1 MALSNSQYDAI
12 MREYGRQQ
20 IENHHKL
27 EERRQEIYARLP
39 VVRQL
44 EAEIA
49 ERSVACAKKLLE
61 GDKSVLDRLK
71 EDLKDLREQ
80 KSLIIRAAGYPDD
93 YLELHYRC
101 PDCRDTGL
109 IDGRKCH
116 CFLQAQ
122 MKLLHAQSN
131 LEDVLER
138 ENFNA
143 LSYEYYDD
151 TEILPQLGITNAAYM
166 RRVVAGCREF
176 VRDFDKKH
184 DNLLFTGSTGVGKTF
199 LTNCIARE
207 LMDDFHSVIYLTAS
221 DLFDVFSRNKF
232 DYDNAED
239 MKDMYRF
246 ILDCDLLIIDDLGT
260 ELANTFTI
268 SQLFSCLNERILRRK
283 STIISTNLALDDIKT
298 IYSERIFSRISS
310 HYTMLRLT
318 GDDIRIQKKLLN
330 LGGTNDVTP

>member
-27 EERRQEIYARLP
+27 EERRKEIYARLP

-71 EDLKDLREQ
+71 EDLRDLREQ
-80 KSLIIRAAGYPDD
+80 KALIIRAAGYPDD

-260 ELANTFTI
+260 ELNNSFTS
-268 SQLFSCLNERILRRK
+268 SQLFYCINERMNMSRF
-283 STIISTNLALDDIKT
+283 TIISTNLTLARLRDSYTDRVT
-298 IYSERIFSRISS
+298 SRIMSG
-310 HYTMLRLT
+310 YRIIPLY
-318 GDDIRIQKKLLN
+318 GGDIRLLKK
-330 LGGTNDVTP
+330 

>member
-44 EAEIA
+44 EAEIS

-260 ELANTFTI
+260 ELNNSFTS
-268 SQLFSCLNERILRRK
+268 SQLFYCINERMNMSR
-283 STIISTNLALDDIKT
+283 STIISTNLTLARLRDSYTDRVT
-298 IYSERIFSRISS
+298 SRIMSG
-310 HYTMLRLT
+310 YRIIPLY
-318 GDDIRIQKKLLN
+318 GGDIRLLKK
-330 LGGTNDVTP
+330 

>member
-27 EERRQEIYARLP
+27 EERRKEIYARLP
-39 VVRQL
+39 VVKQL

-61 GDKSVLDRLK
+61 GDKGVLETLK
-71 EDLKDLREQ
+71 EDLRDLREQ
-80 KSLIIRAAGYPDD
+80 KALIIRAAGYPDD

-109 IDGRKCH
+109 VDGRKCH

-138 ENFNA
+138 ENFKA

-166 RRVVAGCREF
+166 RRVVAGCKEF

-246 ILDCDLLIIDDLGT
+246 VLDCDLLIIDDLGT
-260 ELANTFTI
+260 ELNNSFTS
-268 SQLFSCLNERILRRK
+268 SQLFYCINERMNMSR
-283 STIISTNLALDDIKT
+283 STIISTNLTLARLRDSYTDRVT
-298 IYSERIFSRISS
+298 SRIMSG
-310 HYTMLRLT
+310 YRIIPLY
-318 GDDIRIQKKLLN
+318 GGDIRLLKK
-330 LGGTNDVTP
+330 

>member
-184 DNLLFTGSTGVGKTF
+184 DNLLFTGKTF

-260 ELANTFTI
+260 ELNNSFTS
-268 SQLFSCLNERILRRK
+268 SQLFYCINERMNMSR
-283 STIISTNLALDDIKT
+283 STIISTNLTLARLRDSYTDRVT
-298 IYSERIFSRISS
+298 SRIMSG
-310 HYTMLRLT
+310 YRIIPLY
-318 GDDIRIQKKLLN
+318 GGDIRLLKK
-330 LGGTNDVTP
+330 

>member
-27 EERRQEIYARLP
+27 EERRKEIYARLP
-39 VVRQL
+39 VLRQL

-71 EDLKDLREQ
+71 EDLRDLREQ
-80 KSLIIRAAGYPDD
+80 KALIIRAAGYPDD

-138 ENFNA
+138 ENFKA

-260 ELANTFTI
+260 ELNNSFTS
-268 SQLFSCLNERILRRK
+268 SQLFYCINERMNMSR
-283 STIISTNLALDDIKT
+283 STIISTNLTLARLRDSYTDRVT
-298 IYSERIFSRISS
+298 SRIMSG
-310 HYTMLRLT
+310 YRIIPLY
-318 GDDIRIQKKLLN
+318 GGDIRLLKK
-330 LGGTNDVTP
+330 

>member
-27 EERRQEIYARLP
+27 EERRKEIYARLP
-39 VVRQL
+39 VVKQL

-71 EDLKDLREQ
+71 EDLRDLREQ
-80 KSLIIRAAGYPDD
+80 KALIIRAAGYPDD

-151 TEILPQLGITNAAYM
+151 TEILSQLGITNAAYM

-260 ELANTFTI
+260 ELNNSFTS
-268 SQLFSCLNERILRRK
+268 SQLFYCINERMNMSR
-283 STIISTNLALDDIKT
+283 STIISTNLTLARLRDSYTDRVT
-298 IYSERIFSRISS
+298 SRIMSG
-310 HYTMLRLT
+310 YRIIPLY
-318 GDDIRIQKKLLN
+318 GGDIRLLKK
-330 LGGTNDVTP
+330 

>member
-27 EERRQEIYARLP
+27 EERRKEIYARLP
-39 VVRQL
+39 VVKQL

-80 KSLIIRAAGYPDD
+80 KSLIIRAAGYSDD

-260 ELANTFTI
+260 ELNNSFTS
-268 SQLFSCLNERILRRK
+268 SQLFYCINERMNMSR
-283 STIISTNLALDDIKT
+283 STIISTNLTLARLRDSYTDRVT
-298 IYSERIFSRISS
+298 SRIMSG
-310 HYTMLRLT
+310 YRIIPLY
-318 GDDIRIQKKLLN
+318 GGDIRLLKK
-330 LGGTNDVTP
+330 

>member
-1 MALSNSQYDAI
+1 M
-12 MREYGRQQ
+12 
-20 IENHHKL
+20 
-27 EERRQEIYARLP
+27 
-39 VVRQL
+39 
-44 EAEIA
+44 
-49 ERSVACAKKLLE
+49 ACAKKLLE
-61 GDKSVLDRLK
+61 GDKGVLDRLK
-71 EDLKDLREQ
+71 EDLRDLREQ
-80 KSLIIRAAGYPDD
+80 KALIIRAAGYPDD

-109 IDGRKCH
+109 VDGRKCH

-138 ENFNA
+138 ENFKA

-166 RRVVAGCREF
+166 RRVVAGCKEF
-176 VRDFDKKH
+176 VRVFDKKH

-260 ELANTFTI
+260 ELNNSFTS
-268 SQLFSCLNERILRRK
+268 SQLFYCINERMNMSR
-283 STIISTNLALDDIKT
+283 STIISTNLTLARLRDSYTDRVT
-298 IYSERIFSRISS
+298 SRIMSG
-310 HYTMLRLT
+310 YRIIPLY
-318 GDDIRIQKKLLN
+318 GGDIRLLKK
-330 LGGTNDVTP
+330 

>member
-166 RRVVAGCREF
+166 RRVVAGCKEF
-176 VRDFDKKH
+176 VRVFDKKH

-260 ELANTFTI
+260 ELNNSFT
-268 SQLFSCLNERILRRK
+268 SSRLFYCINERMNMSR
-283 STIISTNLALDDIKT
+283 STIISTNLTLARLRDSYTDRVT
-298 IYSERIFSRISS
+298 SRIMSG
-310 HYTMLRLT
+310 YRIIPLY
-318 GDDIRIQKKLLN
+318 GGDIRLLKK
-330 LGGTNDVTP
+330 

>member
-143 LSYEYYDD
+143 LSYEHYDD

-260 ELANTFTI
+260 ELNNSFTS
-268 SQLFSCLNERILRRK
+268 SQLFYCINERMNMSR
-283 STIISTNLALDDIKT
+283 STIISTNLTLARLRDSYTDRVT
-298 IYSERIFSRISS
+298 SRIMSG
-310 HYTMLRLT
+310 YRIIPLY
-318 GDDIRIQKKLLN
+318 GGDIRLLKK
-330 LGGTNDVTP
+330 

>member
-27 EERRQEIYARLP
+27 EERRKEIYARLP
-39 VVRQL
+39 VVKQL

-71 EDLKDLREQ
+71 EDLRDLREQ
-80 KSLIIRAAGYPDD
+80 KALIIRAAGYPDD

-109 IDGRKCH
+109 VDGRKCH

-138 ENFNA
+138 ENFKA

-166 RRVVAGCREF
+166 RRVVAGCKEF
-176 VRDFDKKH
+176 VRVFDKKH

-260 ELANTFTI
+260 ELNNSFT
-268 SQLFSCLNERILRRK
+268 SSRLFYCINERMNMSR
-283 STIISTNLALDDIKT
+283 STIISTNLTLARLRDSYTDRVT
-298 IYSERIFSRISS
+298 SRIMSG
-310 HYTMLRLT
+310 YRIIPLY
-318 GDDIRIQKKLLN
+318 GGDIRLLKK
-330 LGGTNDVTP
+330 

>member
-138 ENFNA
+138 ENFKA

-151 TEILPQLGITNAAYM
+151 AEILPQLGITNAAYM

-260 ELANTFTI
+260 ELNNSFTS
-268 SQLFSCLNERILRRK
+268 SQLFYCINERMNMSR
-283 STIISTNLALDDIKT
+283 STIISTNLTLARLRDSYTDRVT
-298 IYSERIFSRISS
+298 SRIMSG
-310 HYTMLRLT
+310 YRIIPLY
-318 GDDIRIQKKLLN
+318 GGDIRLLKK
-330 LGGTNDVTP
+330 

>member
-61 GDKSVLDRLK
+61 GDKGVLDRLK

-260 ELANTFTI
+260 ELNNSFTS
-268 SQLFSCLNERILRRK
+268 SQLFYCINERMNMSR
-283 STIISTNLALDDIKT
+283 STIISTNLTLARLRDSYTDRVT
-298 IYSERIFSRISS
+298 SRIMSG
-310 HYTMLRLT
+310 YRIIPLY
-318 GDDIRIQKKLLN
+318 GGDIRLLKK
-330 LGGTNDVTP
+330 

>member
-27 EERRQEIYARLP
+27 EERRKEIYARLP
-39 VVRQL
+39 VVKQL

-151 TEILPQLGITNAAYM
+151 TEILSQLGITNAAYM

-260 ELANTFTI
+260 ELINSFTS
-268 SQLFSCLNERILRRK
+268 SQLFYCITERMNMSR
-283 STIISTNLALDDIKT
+283 STIISTNLTLARLRDSYTDRVT
-298 IYSERIFSRISS
+298 SRIMSG
-310 HYTMLRLT
+310 YRIIPLY
-318 GDDIRIQKKLLN
+318 GGDIRLLKK
-330 LGGTNDVTP
+330 

>member
-176 VRDFDKKH
+176 VRDFDKIH

-260 ELANTFTI
+260 ELNNSFTS
-268 SQLFSCLNERILRRK
+268 SQLFYCINERMNMSR
-283 STIISTNLALDDIKT
+283 STIISTNLTLARLRDSYTDRVT
-298 IYSERIFSRISS
+298 SRIMSG
-310 HYTMLRLT
+310 YRIIPLY
-318 GDDIRIQKKLLN
+318 GGDIRLLKK
-330 LGGTNDVTP
+330 

>member
-151 TEILPQLGITNAAYM
+151 TEILSQLGITNAAYM

-260 ELANTFTI
+260 ELNNSFTS
-268 SQLFSCLNERILRRK
+268 SQLFYCINERMNMSR
-283 STIISTNLALDDIKT
+283 STIISTNLSIARLRDSYTDRVT
-298 IYSERIFSRISS
+298 SRIMR
-310 HYTMLRLT
+310 YRIIPLYGR
-318 GDDIRIQKKLLN
+318 DIRLLKRE
-330 LGGTNDVTP
+330 

>member
-27 EERRQEIYARLP
+27 EERRKEIYARLP
-39 VVRQL
+39 VVKQL

-61 GDKSVLDRLK
+61 GDKGVLDRLK
-71 EDLKDLREQ
+71 EDLRDLREQ
-80 KSLIIRAAGYPDD
+80 KALIIRAAGYPDD

-109 IDGRKCH
+109 VDGRKCH

-138 ENFNA
+138 ENFKA

-166 RRVVAGCREF
+166 RRVVAGGKEF

-260 ELANTFTI
+260 ELNNSFTS
-268 SQLFSCLNERILRRK
+268 SQLFYCINERMNMSR
-283 STIISTNLALDDIKT
+283 STIISTNLTLARLRDSYTDRVT
-298 IYSERIFSRISS
+298 SRIMSG
-310 HYTMLRLT
+310 YRIIPLY
-318 GDDIRIQKKLLN
+318 GGDIRLLKK
-330 LGGTNDVTP
+330 

>member
-151 TEILPQLGITNAAYM
+151 TEILSQLGITNAAYM

-260 ELANTFTI
+260 ELNNSFTS
-268 SQLFSCLNERILRRK
+268 SQLFYCINERMNMSR
-283 STIISTNLALDDIKT
+283 STIISTNLTLARLRDSYTDRVT
-298 IYSERIFSRISS
+298 SRIMSG
-310 HYTMLRLT
+310 YRIIPLYGGAIRLL
-318 GDDIRIQKKLLN
+318 KK
-330 LGGTNDVTP
+330 

>member
-138 ENFNA
+138 ENFKA

-260 ELANTFTI
+260 ELNNSFTS
-268 SQLFSCLNERILRRK
+268 SQLFYCINERMNMSR
-283 STIISTNLALDDIKT
+283 STIISTNLTLARLRDSYTDRVT
-298 IYSERIFSRISS
+298 SRIMSG
-310 HYTMLRLT
+310 YRIIPLY
-318 GDDIRIQKKLLN
+318 GGDIRLLKK
-330 LGGTNDVTP
+330 

>member
-27 EERRQEIYARLP
+27 EERRKEIYARLP

-80 KSLIIRAAGYPDD
+80 KALIIRAAGYPDD

-138 ENFNA
+138 ENFKA

-260 ELANTFTI
+260 ELNNSFTS
-268 SQLFSCLNERILRRK
+268 SQLFYCINERMNMSR
-283 STIISTNLALDDIKT
+283 STIISTNLTLARLRDSYTDRVT
-298 IYSERIFSRISS
+298 SRIMSG
-310 HYTMLRLT
+310 YRIIPLY
-318 GDDIRIQKKLLN
+318 GGDIRLLKK
-330 LGGTNDVTP
+330 

>member
-27 EERRQEIYARLP
+27 EERRKEIYARLP

-80 KSLIIRAAGYPDD
+80 KALIIRAAGYLDD

-138 ENFNA
+138 ENFKA

-260 ELANTFTI
+260 ELNNSFTS
-268 SQLFSCLNERILRRK
+268 SQLFYCINERMNMSR
-283 STIISTNLALDDIKT
+283 STIISTNLTLARLRDSYTDRVT
-298 IYSERIFSRISS
+298 SRIMSG
-310 HYTMLRLT
+310 YKIIPLY
-318 GDDIRIQKKLLN
+318 GGDIRLLKK
-330 LGGTNDVTP
+330 

>member
-27 EERRQEIYARLP
+27 EERRKEIYARLP

-71 EDLKDLREQ
+71 EDLRDLREQ
-80 KSLIIRAAGYPDD
+80 KALIIRAAGYPDD

-138 ENFNA
+138 ENFKA

-260 ELANTFTI
+260 ELNNSFTS
-268 SQLFSCLNERILRRK
+268 SQLFYCINERMNMSR
-283 STIISTNLALDDIKT
+283 STIISTNLTLARLRDSYTD
-298 IYSERIFSRISS
+298 RVASRIMSG
-310 HYTMLRLT
+310 YRIIPLY
-318 GDDIRIQKKLLN
+318 GGDIRLLKK
-330 LGGTNDVTP
+330 

>member
-27 EERRQEIYARLP
+27 EERRKEIYVRLP

-80 KSLIIRAAGYPDD
+80 KALIIRAAGYPDD

-138 ENFNA
+138 ENFKA

-260 ELANTFTI
+260 ELNNSFTS
-268 SQLFSCLNERILRRK
+268 SQLFYCINERMNMSR
-283 STIISTNLALDDIKT
+283 STIISTNLTLARLRDSYTDRVT
-298 IYSERIFSRISS
+298 SRIMSG
-310 HYTMLRLT
+310 YRIIPLY
-318 GDDIRIQKKLLN
+318 GGDIRLLKK
-330 LGGTNDVTP
+330 

>member
-116 CFLQAQ
+116 CFLHAQ

-260 ELANTFTI
+260 ELNNSFTS
-268 SQLFSCLNERILRRK
+268 SQLFYCINERMNMSR
-283 STIISTNLALDDIKT
+283 STIISTNLTLARLRDSYTDRVT
-298 IYSERIFSRISS
+298 SRIMSG
-310 HYTMLRLT
+310 YRIIPLY
-318 GDDIRIQKKLLN
+318 GGDIRLLKK
-330 LGGTNDVTP
+330 

>member
-27 EERRQEIYARLP
+27 EERRKEIYARLP
-39 VVRQL
+39 VVKQL

-61 GDKSVLDRLK
+61 GDKGVLDRLK
-71 EDLKDLREQ
+71 EDLRDLREQ
-80 KSLIIRAAGYPDD
+80 KALIIRAAGYPDD

-109 IDGRKCH
+109 VDGRKCH

-138 ENFNA
+138 ENFKA

-166 RRVVAGCREF
+166 RRVVAGCKEF
-176 VRDFDKKH
+176 VRVFDKKH

-260 ELANTFTI
+260 ELNNSFT
-268 SQLFSCLNERILRRK
+268 SSRLFYCINERMNMSR
-283 STIISTNLALDDIKT
+283 STIISTNLTLARLRAYTDRVT
-298 IYSERIFSRISS
+298 SRIMSG
-310 HYTMLRLT
+310 YRIIPLY
-318 GDDIRIQKKLLN
+318 GGDIRLLKK
-330 LGGTNDVTP
+330 

>member
-260 ELANTFTI
+260 ELNNSFTS
-268 SQLFSCLNERILRRK
+268 SQLFYCINERMNMSR
-283 STIISTNLALDDIKT
+283 STIISTNLTLARLRDSYTDSVT
-298 IYSERIFSRISS
+298 SRIMSG
-310 HYTMLRLT
+310 YRIIPLY
-318 GDDIRIQKKLLN
+318 GGDIRLLKK
-330 LGGTNDVTP
+330 

>member
-27 EERRQEIYARLP
+27 EERRKEIYARLP

-61 GDKSVLDRLK
+61 GDKGVLDRLK
-71 EDLKDLREQ
+71 EDLRDLREQ
-80 KSLIIRAAGYPDD
+80 KALIIRAAGYPDD

-109 IDGRKCH
+109 VDGRKCH

-138 ENFNA
+138 ENFKA

-260 ELANTFTI
+260 ELNNSFTS
-268 SQLFSCLNERILRRK
+268 SQLFYCINERMNMSR
-283 STIISTNLALDDIKT
+283 STIISTNLTLARLRDSYTDRVT
-298 IYSERIFSRISS
+298 SRIMSG
-310 HYTMLRLT
+310 YRIIPLY
-318 GDDIRIQKKLLN
+318 GGDIRLLKK
-330 LGGTNDVTP
+330 

>member
-27 EERRQEIYARLP
+27 EERRKEIYARLP

-71 EDLKDLREQ
+71 EDLRDLREQ
-80 KSLIIRAAGYPDD
+80 KALIIRAAGYPDD

-138 ENFNA
+138 ENFKA

-166 RRVVAGCREF
+166 RRVVAGCREV
-176 VRDFDKKH
+176 VRDGRFPFSH
-184 DNLLFTGSTGVGKTF
+184 L
-199 LTNCIARE
+199 
-207 LMDDFHSVIYLTAS
+207 S
-221 DLFDVFSRNKF
+221 D
-232 DYDNAED
+232 
-239 MKDMYRF
+239 
-246 ILDCDLLIIDDLGT
+246 
-260 ELANTFTI
+260 
-268 SQLFSCLNERILRRK
+268 SQRSL
-283 STIISTNLALDDIKT
+283 
-298 IYSERIFSRISS
+298 
-310 HYTMLRLT
+310 
-318 GDDIRIQKKLLN
+318 
-330 LGGTNDVTP
+330 